1 MAERLRD
8 AVSPYLRAHA
18 DNPVDWYPWGAE
30 AFAVA
35 RERDVPVLV
44 SIGYATCHWC
54 HVMARESFSD
64 PAIAELLARDF
75 VAIKVDREEHPDVD
89 SSYLAAASAFT
100 RGLGWPLTVFT
111 TPAGRA
117 FYAGTYFP
125 PSATGGSPSFREVL
139 EAVTEAWHERRATL
153 MATGDAVAAALDA
166 SAAADTSG
174 ALPGLAAL
182 RGAAAELAES
192 EDRRYGGFGGAPKF
206 PVAPVLGFLSVGD
219 ASARALARWTLG
231 TMARSPLFDDIDGG
245 FFRYAT
251 RADWS
256 EPHYERMLSDNALL
270 LSVAVELAVGA
281 GGEASES
288 MDGLAGRIARFLG
301 SVLLLP
307 GGGFASAQDSES
319 VIDGRRNEGGYFRA
333 DASQRVALAAPA
345 LDDKVLTGWNGL
357 AIGAL
362 ARYSARTRDRRA
374 AAAALA
380 GARGAAQLLLAAHL
394 DAEGTLRRVSRA
406 GVASRA
412 VATLE
417 DVGMA
422 AAGLV
427 ELALACGEVSYA
439 VRARELIDR
448 AMSDARAVAADARTG
463 GPAADAGADPGPAPD
478 PGADAAPSAE
488 RRPIAEADAEAG
500 RIAEAAGVVD
510 APFAQPAQDE
520 VLAALGLALPA
531 DPAEGAAPSGTTSCA
546 RAAWVLAAL
555 GAGRRY
561 RRAAERAMEHVAGI
575 ALERP
580 IAFGGALELM
590 TRLAGDEVQLVV
602 VLPDDAADERRTAD
616 DPDAADAPDSAAE
629 QDRASARPDSLR
641 TDAEGAPLEERA
653 LVEEARRQE
662 ASVFAVVTERQARA
676 FADAGFELFAGRT
689 ALGGRA
695 TAYRCE
701 RFVCALPVHDA
712 VALAELGAAYD

>member
-18 DNPVDWYPWGAE
+18 DNPVDWYHWGPE
-30 AFAVA
+30 AFAAA

-64 PAIAELLARDF
+64 PAIAELLAGDF

-125 PSATGGSPSFREVL
+125 PTATAGSPSFREVL
-139 EAVTEAWHERRATL
+139 EAVSEAWHQRRATL
-153 MATGDAVAAALDA
+153 VETGDAVAGALEA
-166 SAAADTSG
+166 SAATVTGGS
-174 ALPGLAAL
+174 LPDDAAL
-182 RGAAAELAES
+182 RGAVAELAAG

-206 PVAPVLGFLSVGD
+206 PVAPVLGFLSAGD
-219 ASARALARWTLG
+219 ASARELARRTLLA
-231 TMARSPLFDDIDGG
+231 MAASPLFDEVDGG

-270 LSVAVELAVGA
+270 LAVAVDLATGA
-281 GGEASES
+281 DGEASES
-288 MDGLAGRIARFLG
+288 MDRLAGRIAEFLG
-301 SVLLLP
+301 TVLLLP

-319 VIDGRRNEGGYFRA
+319 VIDGRRNEGGYYRA
-333 DASQRVALAAPA
+333 DASHRAALVAPA

-362 ARYSARTRDRRA
+362 ARYASRSRDRVGAGTALARARA
-374 AAAALA
+374 AAD
-380 GARGAAQLLLAAHL
+380 LLLAAHL
-394 DAEGTLRRVSRA
+394 APDGILRRVSRD
-406 GVASRA
+406 GIVSPA

-427 ELALACGEVSYA
+427 ELALACGEAVYA
-439 VRARELIDR
+439 VQARRLIDR
-448 AMSDARAVAADARTG
+448 AMADAR
-463 GPAADAGADPGPAPD
+463 PL
-478 PGADAAPSAE
+478 GADAA
-488 RRPIAEADAEAG
+488 ADAATVAG
-500 RIAEAAGVVD
+500 SGEPSG

-531 DPAEGAAPSGTTSCA
+531 DPAEGAAPSGLTSCA
-546 RAAWVLAAL
+546 RAAWLLGAL
-555 GAGRRY
+555 GAGPRY
-561 RRAAERAMEHVAGI
+561 RSAAERAMEQVAGI
-575 ALERP
+575 AVERP

-590 TRLAGDEVQLVV
+590 TRLAGDEVQLVT
-602 VLPDDAADERRTAD
+602 VLPDGAPGRASDGAPDEPSAAGEPGGSRRTA
-616 DPDAADAPDSAAE
+616 
-629 QDRASARPDSLR
+629 
-641 TDAEGAPLEERA
+641 GERA
-653 LVEEARRQE
+653 LVDEGRRQE

-676 FADAGFELFAGRT
+676 FADAGFELFAERG
-689 ALGGRA
+689 ALDGRA

-712 VALAELGAAYD
+712 AALARLAAAYD